1 MRWFSRFAP
10 FLIGGGVLI
19 DTPFDGDTVFTAST
33 GEGPIVEPA
42 RLLVLG
48 DAAATCV
55 ARAIVRGV
63 SAD

>member
-1 MRWFSRFAP
+1 MATAGMARAIYPSF
-10 FLIGGGVLI
+10 
-19 DTPFDGDTVFTAST
+19 TPFDGDTVFTAST